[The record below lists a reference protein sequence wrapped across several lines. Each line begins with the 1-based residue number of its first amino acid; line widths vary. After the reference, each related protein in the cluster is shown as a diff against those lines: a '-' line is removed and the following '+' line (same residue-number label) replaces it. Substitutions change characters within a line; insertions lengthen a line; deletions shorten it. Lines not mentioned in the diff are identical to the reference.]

1 MRNTCV
7 HHSYWTIAARQRR
20 FQCILLWFFFE
31 TTGKILQN
39 LRIPSLFSCRSNV
52 SLISLILLL
61 SFIISSALNFI
72 SDWFH
77 LLIFMQIWFFKWTY
91 RRAKLFIS
99 EWLFIRSSF
108 DVTMINA
115 GACLWFKRR
124 IIINIKVRLCL

>member
-1 MRNTCV
+1 MRKTCV

-20 FQCILLWFFFE
+20 FQCTLLWFIE

-39 LRIPSLFSCRSNV
+39 LRIPCLFPCRSNV
-52 SLISLILLL
+52 SLICLILLL
-61 SFIISSALNFI
+61 SFIISSTLSFI

-77 LLIFMQIWFFKWTY
+77 LLIFMQICFLKWTY
-91 RRAKLFIS
+91 RRSKLFIS
-99 EWLFIRSSF
+99 VWLFIRSSF

-115 GACLWFKRR
+115 RACLWFKRR

>member
-1 MRNTCV
+1 MYIIV
-7 HHSYWTIAARQRR
+7 IG
-20 FQCILLWFFFE
+20 LLQHVREGF
-31 TTGKILQN
+31 
-39 LRIPSLFSCRSNV
+39 NV
-52 SLISLILLL
+52 SCYGLSRRLERFCKIFEYLVCSRVDPMFHWFVLFWLL
-61 SFIISSALNFI
+61 SFIISSTLSFI

-77 LLIFMQIWFFKWTY
+77 LLIFMQIWFLKWTY

-115 GACLWFKRR
+115 RACLWFKRR